1 MRENTIGSLIVN
13 AAYEVHKSLG
23 PGLLESAYHRCLEYE
38 LKEIGL
44 EVSSEVQLPLK
55 YKSIEIDCGYR
66 LDLWVEKK
74 VIIEVKTVESINN
87 IHIAQVIT
95 YLKMSNCRLGYL
107 LNFNSSKIKYGIKRL
122 VNNL

>member
-23 PGLLESAYHRCLEYE
+23 PGLLESAYHKCLEYE

-95 YLKMSNCRLGYL
+95 YLKLSNCRLGYL
-107 LNFNSSKIKYGIKRL
+107 LNFNSSKIKNGIKRV